1 MFKGDAFN
9 DATRARGRWSTAVA
23 ARSDSNAREINE
35 GPKFRP
41 FYKRSRRRGF
51 VLELK
56 GTRRVI
62 LAMSCLGLYF
72 DFGGYLVA
80 VFVPGVIITL
90 FALYVYFR
98 DKSKRL

>member
-1 MFKGDAFN
+1 MKGRSF
-9 DATRARGRWSTAVA
+9 GPSTSVSGVVA
-23 ARSDSNAREINE
+23 L
-35 GPKFRP
+35 
-41 FYKRSRRRGF
+41 

-62 LAMSCLGLYF
+62 LVMSCLGLYF

-80 VFVPGVIITL
+80 VFVPGIIITL

-98 DKSKRL
+98 DRSKRL